1 MPDYVEPEYPV
12 ENKGNSDSND
22 YIKKLLKEIRDQDN
36 HNEEPTEEKTPKV
49 KTEWRGNP
57 HFFYFDL
64 SYYLFKFN
72 YIFWLDRSIVFLHPH
87 LSFFI

>member
-49 KTEWRGNP
+49 KPEWRGNP
-57 HFFYFDL
+57 YFFYFDL

-72 YIFWLDRSIVFLHPH
+72 YIF
-87 LSFFI
+87 